1 MARQNGLLK
10 IKGTLDNVT
19 FYKSQDGFMAKMKTS
34 LDGERIKNDP
44 SFARTRENG
53 EEFGNSASA
62 GKLFR
67 DSLRSISSGVTDKR
81 LVARVTQLMSQIKNE
96 DITSARGK
104 RNVAVGVGTAPGKT
118 KLASFEFNL
127 NAILGSIFLKPF
139 TLSNTTGAI
148 TIAGI
153 APANDFVWPTG
164 ATHVSLTSAY
174 ANVNFATGVY
184 DIRLSNTV
192 NLAKTATPSTTNT
205 VLTPATGITGTGVKI
220 FLLKL
225 EFFQEVNGVQYT
237 MKNGSY
243 NALKIVGVA

>member
-53 EEFGNSASA
+53 EEFGNAATS

-81 LVARVTQLMSQIKNE
+81 LVSRVTQLMSQIKNE
-96 DITSARGK
+96 DTTSIRGK
-104 RNVAVGVGTAPGKT
+104 RNVAVGVATANGKT
-118 KLASFEFNL
+118 KLSAFEFNL
-127 NAILGSIFLKPF
+127 NAILGSILLKPF
-139 TLSNTTGAI
+139 SLSTTSGAI
-148 TIAGI
+148 TIAGLS
-153 APANDFVWPTG
+153 PANDVVWPTG

-184 DIRLSNTV
+184 DIKLSSSV

-205 VLTPATGITGTGVKI
+205 VLTPGSGVSGTGTKI
-220 FLLKL
+220 FLMKI
-225 EFFQEVNGVQYT
+225 EFFQEVNGVQYS

-243 NALKIVGVA
+243 NALKIVAVG